1 MEKVTFVD
9 PETKEEIQ
17 FFVVEETQ
25 INGTRYLFVTEE
37 EDGDCDAYIL
47 KEVAA
52 EKEDVFYE
60 MVEDDTE
67 LAAVVKIFA
76 ELVEDAELRFKK
88 KKKLQS

>member
-67 LAAVVKIFA
+67 LAAVGKIFA
-76 ELVEDAELRFKK
+76 ELVEDAEVRF
-88 KKKLQS
+88 

>member
-25 INGTRYLFVTEE
+25 INGPSYIFVTEE

-67 LAAVVKIFA
+67 LAAVGKIFA
-76 ELVEDAELRFKK
+76 ELVEDAEVRF
-88 KKKLQS
+88 

>member
-1 MEKVTFVD
+1 MKGNEYGMEKVTFVD

-67 LAAVVKIFA
+67 LAAVGKIFA
-76 ELVEDAELRFKK
+76 ELVEDAEVRF
-88 KKKLQS
+88 